1 MGEKVP
7 VQEISLETL
16 DFMQNCALQ
25 RQREYIIGLI
35 REEFADRE
43 SEIADLIDRIRGY
56 GADPNW
62 MER

>member
-16 DFMQNCALQ
+16 DFMQSCALRQ
-25 RQREYIIGLI
+25 QREHIIGLI
-35 REEFADRE
+35 QEEFADRE
-43 SEIADLIDRIRGY
+43 SEIANLIDAIRAY
-56 GADPNW
+56 GADPDW